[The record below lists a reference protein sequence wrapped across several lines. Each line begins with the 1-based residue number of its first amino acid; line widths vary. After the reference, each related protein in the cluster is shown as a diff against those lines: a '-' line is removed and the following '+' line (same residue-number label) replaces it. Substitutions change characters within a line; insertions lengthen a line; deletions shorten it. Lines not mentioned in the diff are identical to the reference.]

1 MRESD
6 IVPSLPATEI
16 LQEKVK
22 KVVSVK
28 VDPESPESF
37 MLRPKRRRWENDKYT
52 AG

>member
-22 KVVSVK
+22 KIVSVK

-37 MLRPKRRRWENDKYT
+37 MLRQSAA
-52 AG
+52 AGRTISTPAG